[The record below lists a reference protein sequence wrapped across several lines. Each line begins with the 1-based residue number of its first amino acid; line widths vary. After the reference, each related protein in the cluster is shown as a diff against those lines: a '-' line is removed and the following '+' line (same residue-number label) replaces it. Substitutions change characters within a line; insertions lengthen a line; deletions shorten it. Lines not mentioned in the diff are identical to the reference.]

1 VKKGFIL
8 YPRPG
13 KHDIT
18 TSMCGLWKGITGT
31 YLDACFVL
39 GKRSRQD
46 HGSGVASFR
55 NLTLDHELF
64 MGA

>member
-8 YPRPG
+8 YPRSE
-13 KHDIT
+13 KHDMT
-18 TSMCGLWKGITGT
+18 TSMCGLWKSSTGT
-31 YLDACFVL
+31 YLDVCFVL

-46 HGSGVASFR
+46 HGRGVASFR

-64 MGA
+64 MAA